1 MSRKAASFLVSSP
14 EPEVSCKLK
23 KYGAAWK
30 TVLPPRPVSLP
41 SAGSAVE
48 CFRPQ
53 YPRRSHH
60 AAPAAEQMLQ
70 RAAAHHTPA
79 LFLHG
84 RLIGLKSGPHLC
96 TPAIR
101 ARREFLCIHFPHLLQ
116 HQHYH
121 TVREKGSI
129 RTNKMFPLRPS
140 ASARRAIAPQ
150 LVRRR
155 LHKKVVPL
163 VPAFE
168 QAVSPRTAPDHAI
181 FTFFQLQRFPVFSP
195 VHSCLLY
202 TSSQLIQKKHH
213 PVFQRAALSVR
224 HHKDLPVHLLH
235 QHCLLYTSVSLQKH
249 NQPCQQ
255 TAHYPLLPMPL
266 L

>member
-1 MSRKAASFLVSSP
+1 ML
-14 EPEVSCKLK
+14 
-23 KYGAAWK
+23 
-30 TVLPPRPVSLP
+30 
-41 SAGSAVE
+41 
-48 CFRPQ
+48 FR
-53 YPRRSHH
+53 S
-60 AAPAAEQMLQ
+60 
-70 RAAAHHTPA
+70 
-79 LFLHG
+79 
-84 RLIGLKSGPHLC
+84 GLKSGPHLC

-195 VHSCLLY
+195 VHSSWMEQELVRRNAEQRLCQFRRLR
-202 TSSQLIQKKHH
+202 QQKIQIG
-213 PVFQRAALSVR
+213 RASCRERV
-224 HHKDLPVHLLH
+224 
-235 QHCLLYTSVSLQKH
+235 
-249 NQPCQQ
+249 
-255 TAHYPLLPMPL
+255 
-266 L
+266 